1 MYFHS
6 DSETVKSSFGRV
18 VNMVFG
24 RKAVEESLVKPSP
37 PSVDQILEDLK
48 RADPGDPVFSLNPNT
63 VTDVADEETE
73 TDAEKNYKD
82 VLAYVAEEKKITKL
96 QEKIFGDFE
105 TLLSSQKEFDKVSAE
120 VAEKL
125 DNLKKERL
133 KISSSKVDLSTKEEA
148 KNLEIEDSDE
158 EDIC

>member
-1 MYFHS
+1 
-6 DSETVKSSFGRV
+6 
-18 VNMVFG
+18 MVFG

-63 VTDVADEETE
+63 VTDVADEDTE

-96 QEKIFGDFE
+96 QEFYKITAE
-105 TLLSSQKEFDKVSAE
+105 LEVRSQ
-120 VAEKL
+120 
-125 DNLKKERL
+125 
-133 KISSSKVDLSTKEEA
+133 DL
-148 KNLEIEDSDE
+148 
-158 EDIC
+158 